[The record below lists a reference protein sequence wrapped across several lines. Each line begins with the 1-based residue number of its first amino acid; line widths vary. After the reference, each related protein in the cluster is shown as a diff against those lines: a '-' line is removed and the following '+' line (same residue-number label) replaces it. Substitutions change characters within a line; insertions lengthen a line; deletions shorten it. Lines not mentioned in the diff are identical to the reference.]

1 MTRNE
6 VKTLIR
12 TTSTDLDSF
21 IDAELPLVEDFVKAY
36 CNDNFL
42 VETSAGSTSYY
53 TDMPLGVKRYIARKI
68 KADSCNITGVL
79 SESLGDYS
87 VSYGS
92 GNVNSVSDP
101 LASLLNPYRKV
112 GFV

>member
-1 MTRNE
+1 MTLTE

-21 IDAELPLVEDFVKAY
+21 ILAELPLLEDFCKTY
-36 CNDNFL
+36 CNDNWL

-68 KADSCNITGVL
+68 KADSCNIIGVM

-87 VSYGS
+87 VNYNMIGQ
-92 GNVNSVSDP
+92 GSVSDP
-101 LASLLNPYRKV
+101 LISLLNPYRKV

>member
-6 VKTLIR
+6 VKALIR
-12 TTSTDLDSF
+12 TTSTDMDSF
-21 IDAELPLVEDFVKAY
+21 IDAELPLVEDYVKEF
-36 CNDNFL
+36 CNDTFL

-68 KADSCNITGVL
+68 KADSVNIAGVL
-79 SESLGDYS
+79 SERLGDYS
-87 VSYGS
+87 VEYIS
-92 GNVNSVSDP
+92 GNVSAISDP
-101 LASLLNPYRKV
+101 LLGLLIPYRKV

>member
-1 MTRNE
+1 MTLNE

-21 IDAELPLVEDFVKAY
+21 ISAELPLLEDYVKTY

-53 TDMPLGVKRYIARKI
+53 TDLPLGVKRYIARKI
-68 KADSCNITGVL
+68 KADSCNITGVM

-87 VSYGS
+87 VTFNS
-92 GNVNSVSDP
+92 GNIGAISDP
-101 LASLLNPYRKV
+101 LLSLLNPYRKV

>member
-6 VKTLIR
+6 VKALIR

-21 IDAELPLVEDFVKAY
+21 IDAELPLVEDYVKQH

-68 KADSCNITGVL
+68 KADSVNIVGVL

-87 VSYGS
+87 VTYLGGGVS
-92 GNVNSVSDP
+92 GASDP
-101 LASLLNPYRKV
+101 LENLLKPYKKA

>member
-1 MTRNE
+1 MTLNE

-21 IDAELPLVEDFVKAY
+21 ISAELPLLEDYVKTY
-36 CNDNFL
+36 CNDDFL

-68 KADSCNITGVL
+68 KSDSCNITGVM

-87 VSYGS
+87 VSYG
-92 GNVNSVSDP
+92 NTVSDP
-101 LASLLNPYRKV
+101 LLALLNPYRKV

>member
-21 IDAELPLVEDFVKAY
+21 IDAEIPLLEDYVKNY

-53 TDMPLGVKRYIARKI
+53 TDLPLGVKRYIARKI
-68 KADSCNITGVL
+68 KADSCNIIGVM
-79 SESLGDYS
+79 SERLGDYS
-87 VSYGS
+87 VDYSNSNG
-92 GNVNSVSDP
+92 SVSDP
-101 LASLLNPYRKV
+101 LLALLNPYRKV

>member
-1 MTRNE
+1 MTLNE

-21 IDAELPLVEDFVKAY
+21 ISAEIPLLEDYVKTY
-36 CNDNFL
+36 CNDDFL

-68 KADSCNITGVL
+68 KADSCNIIGVM

-87 VSYGS
+87 VSYNIIGQ
-92 GNVNSVSDP
+92 GAVSDP
-101 LASLLNPYRKV
+101 LITLLAPYRKV